1 MSESIAQPSESAA
14 NFRSALGIPAAFAV
28 VLAVG
33 LSTWGTFGDH
43 YHSENLPELALIL
56 GIITLAASVVFGW
69 VVPRGL
75 RREAAGTRA
84 LVLSVLGFLSIAV
97 FWSGLPPVL
106 AVGGIVLG
114 WAGRNAARGSLT
126 CRAAIVVGVVAIVA
140 DVLVFVQ
147 DQAL

>member
-1 MSESIAQPSESAA
+1 MSESVLSAPVEA
-14 NFRSALGIPAAFAV
+14 TSSRQRVGLPATFAV
-28 VLAVG
+28 VLAAV
-33 LSTWGTFGDH
+33 LSAWGTFGDH
-43 YHSENLPELALIL
+43 FHASSIREYAIIL
-56 GIITLAASVVFGW
+56 GVIAVAAALVFGW

-75 RREAAGTRA
+75 RKESAGRTA
-84 LVLSVLGFLSIAV
+84 VMLSVLGFLTIAI

-114 WAGRNAARGSLT
+114 WAGRSAARGSLA
-126 CRAAIVVGVVAIVA
+126 CRAAIVVGAVAIVA